1 MHELFK
7 YKIFKHSFDYDILL
21 NALRRSII
29 MKMRNVAIIAH
40 VDHGK
45 TTLVNQLLKCSGTF
59 RENEKLEDRAM
70 DSNAIERE
78 RGITILA
85 KTTSIKYKDFKINI
99 LDTPGHAD
107 FGGEVERIMHM
118 VDGCLLLVDAFEGTM
133 PQTRFVLKKAIEA
146 HVKPVVVINKID
158 RPNANPQ
165 KAVDEVLNLFI
176 ELGAPDEFL
185 DFKVAYTSAL
195 NGTSSLD
202 PSPSSQKPGMDP
214 IFDLIVDEI
223 PEPQV
228 QSEGPLQLQCALLDY
243 NDYVGR
249 MGIGRIQRGTIKVG
263 QTVTCARLDGTT
275 KAFKILKL
283 IGYYGLKKI
292 EIEEASAGEI
302 VAIAG
307 LPDINVGETICD
319 SSSVEALPPLHI
331 DEPTLQMTFGT
342 NSSPFSGKDGKL
354 LTARQ
359 IEDRLFKEA
368 QRDVSLKVSRVQN
381 SETWIVSGR
390 GELHLGILI
399 ENMRREGFELEVS
412 RPQVIVKEIDG
423 AKCEPY
429 EDLSVEVPNDYVGDV
444 MTSLGSRDAEL
455 IDMDAGDV
463 NTKINYV
470 IPSRGLIGF
479 VTNFLTLTKGYGIIA
494 HTFKEYRPIANGK
507 IGERQIGVLVAT
519 ETGQSTPYA
528 LQHVEERGVMFIYPG
543 EQIYEGMIVGENKYD
558 TDLSVNVC
566 QTKNLTN
573 QRSANKDQTV
583 VLKSPRKMTLEACLD
598 YINSDELVEVTPN
611 FFRMRKRILNDAQRK
626 KREARNK

>member
-1 MHELFK
+1 
-7 YKIFKHSFDYDILL
+7 
-21 NALRRSII
+21 
-29 MKMRNVAIIAH
+29 MKMRNIAIIAH

-59 RENEKLEDRAM
+59 RDNEKLEDRAM

-85 KTTSIKYKDFKINI
+85 KTTSIKYKDYKINI

-146 HVKPVVVINKID
+146 GVKPVVIVNKVD
-158 RPNANPQ
+158 RANANPE
-165 KAVDEVLNLFI
+165 KAVDEVLQLFM

-195 NGTSSLD
+195 NGTSALTGNPED
-202 PSPSSQKPGMDP
+202 QKPGMDP
-214 IFDLIVDEI
+214 VYDLIVSEI
-223 PEPQV
+223 PEPNV
-228 QSEGPLQLQCALLDY
+228 QEEGPLQVQAALLDY

-263 QTVTCARLDGTT
+263 TTVSCARLDGTV
-275 KAFKILKL
+275 KQFKILKL
-283 IGYYGLKKI
+283 IGYFGLKKV
-292 EIEEASAGEI
+292 EIEQASAGEI

-307 LPDINVGETICD
+307 LPDMNIGETICET
-319 SSSVEALPPLHI
+319 SNVETLPPLHI

-342 NSSPFSGKDGKL
+342 NSSPFSGQDGKF

-359 IEDRLFKEA
+359 IEDRLYKEA
-368 QRDVSLKVSRVQN
+368 QKDVSLKVKRVPN
-381 SETWIVSGR
+381 SESWVVSGR

-399 ENMRREGFELEVS
+399 ENMRREGFEIEVS
-412 RPQVIVKEIDG
+412 RPQVIIKEVDGVKQ
-423 AKCEPY
+423 EPY
-429 EDLSVEVPNDYVGDV
+429 EDLSVEVPNDFVGDI

-463 NTKINYV
+463 NTKINYI

-494 HTFKEYRPIANGK
+494 HTFKEYRPVAQGK
-507 IGERQIGVLVAT
+507 IGERAVGVLVAT
-519 ETGQSTPYA
+519 EGGQATPYA
-528 LQHVEERGVMFIYPG
+528 IQHVEERGTMFIYPG
-543 EQIYEGMIVGENKYD
+543 VQIYEGMIVGENKYD
-558 TDLSVNVC
+558 MDLSVNVC

-611 FFRMRKRILNDAQRK
+611 AFRMRKKILNNAERK
-626 KREARNK
+626 KYETRMKSAN

>member
-1 MHELFK
+1 
-7 YKIFKHSFDYDILL
+7 
-21 NALRRSII
+21 

-85 KTTSIKYKDFKINI
+85 KTTSIKYKDYKINI

-146 HVKPVVVINKID
+146 HVKPVVVINKVD

-202 PSPSSQKPGMDP
+202 PAASSQKEGMDP
-214 IFDLIVDEI
+214 IFDLIVSEI
-223 PEPQV
+223 PEPNV
-228 QSEGPLQLQCALLDY
+228 ELNGPLQLQSALLDY

-263 QTVTCARLDGTT
+263 STVSCARLDGTI
-275 KAFKILKL
+275 KNFKILKL

-292 EIEEASAGEI
+292 DIEEASAGEI
-302 VAIAG
+302 VAFAG

-319 SSSVEALPPLHI
+319 VSKVEALPPLHI

-368 QRDVSLKVSRVQN
+368 QKDVSLKVSRVPN

-412 RPQVIVKEIDG
+412 RPQVIIKEIDDK
-423 AKCEPY
+423 KCEPF
-429 EDLSVEVPNDYVGDV
+429 EDLSVEVPNDFVGDV

-494 HTFKEYRPIANGK
+494 HTFKKYRPIAQGK

-528 LQHVEERGVMFIYPG
+528 IQHVEERGVMFIYPG

-558 TDLSVNVC
+558 SDLSVNVC

-611 FFRMRKRILNDAQRK
+611 FFRMRKRILNDALRK
-626 KREARNK
+626 KREAKNKINN

>member
-1 MHELFK
+1 
-7 YKIFKHSFDYDILL
+7 
-21 NALRRSII
+21 

-59 RENEKLEDRAM
+59 RENERLEDRAM

-85 KTTSIKYKDFKINI
+85 KTTSVKYKDFKINI

-146 HVKPVVVINKID
+146 NVKPVVVINKID

-214 IFDLIVDEI
+214 IFDLIVNEI

-228 QSEGPLQLQCALLDY
+228 QTEGPLQLQCALLDY

-263 QTVTCARLDGTT
+263 ETVTCARLDGTT
-275 KAFKILKL
+275 KSFKILKL
-283 IGYYGLKKI
+283 IGYYGLKKL

-302 VAIAG
+302 VAVAG
-307 LPDINVGETICD
+307 LPDINVGETVCA
-319 SSSVEALPPLHI
+319 SSKIEALPPLHI

-368 QRDVSLKVSRVQN
+368 QKDVSLKVSRVQN

-399 ENMRREGFELEVS
+399 ENMRREGYELEVS
-412 RPQVIVKEIDG
+412 RPQVIIKEIDG
-423 AKCEPY
+423 QKCEPY
-429 EDLSVEVPNDYVGDV
+429 EDLSVEVPNDFVGDV

-494 HTFKEYRPIANGK
+494 HTFKEYRPLATGK

-528 LQHVEERGVMFIYPG
+528 IQHVEERGVMFIYPG

-558 TDLSVNVC
+558 NDLSVNVC

-611 FFRMRKRILNDAQRK
+611 FFRMRKRILNDALRK
-626 KREARNK
+626 KWEAKNKN

>member
-1 MHELFK
+1 
-7 YKIFKHSFDYDILL
+7 
-21 NALRRSII
+21 

-85 KTTSIKYKDFKINI
+85 KTTSIKYKDYKINI

-146 HVKPVVVINKID
+146 GVKPVVIVNKVD
-158 RPNANPQ
+158 RPNANPE
-165 KAVDEVLNLFI
+165 KAVDEVLQLFM
-176 ELGAPDEFL
+176 ELGAPDDFL

-195 NGTSSLD
+195 NGTSSFSSD
-202 PSPSSQKPGMDP
+202 PSTQKPGMDP
-214 IFDLIVDEI
+214 VYELIINEI
-223 PEPQV
+223 PEPKV
-228 QSEGPLQLQCALLDY
+228 EENGPLQLQAALLDY

-263 QTVTCARLDGTT
+263 TTVSCARLDGTT
-275 KAFKILKL
+275 KSFKILKL

-292 EIEEASAGEI
+292 EIEEAHAGEI
-302 VAIAG
+302 VAVAG
-307 LPDINVGETICD
+307 LPDINIGETICD
-319 SSSVEALPPLHI
+319 VNNIEPLPLLHI

-342 NSSPFSGKDGKL
+342 NSSPFAGQDGKL

-359 IEDRLFKEA
+359 IEERLYKEA
-368 QRDVSLKVSRVQN
+368 QKDVSLKVKRVSN
-381 SETWIVSGR
+381 SETWVVSGR

-399 ENMRREGFELEVS
+399 ENMRREGFEIEVS
-412 RPQVIVKEIDG
+412 RPQVIIKEVDGVKE
-423 AKCEPY
+423 EPY
-429 EDLSVEVPNDYVGDV
+429 EDLSVEVPNEFVGDI

-494 HTFKEYRPIANGK
+494 HTFKEYRPVAQGK
-507 IGERQIGVLVAT
+507 IGERAIGVLVAT
-519 ETGQSTPYA
+519 ENGQATPYA
-528 LQHVEERGVMFIYPG
+528 IQHVEERGVMFIYPG
-543 EQIYEGMIVGENKYD
+543 AQIYEGMIVGENKYD

-611 FFRMRKRILNDAQRK
+611 NFRMRKKILNNAERK
-626 KREARNK
+626 KWEAKYKNI

>member
-1 MHELFK
+1 
-7 YKIFKHSFDYDILL
+7 
-21 NALRRSII
+21 

-85 KTTSIKYKDFKINI
+85 KTTSVKYKDFKINI

-146 HVKPVVVINKID
+146 NVKPVVVINKVD

-214 IFDLIVDEI
+214 IFDLIVNEI
-223 PEPQV
+223 PEPKVEQ
-228 QSEGPLQLQCALLDY
+228 EGPLQLQCALLDY

-249 MGIGRIQRGTIKVG
+249 MGIGRIQRGIIKVG
-263 QTVTCARLDGTT
+263 ESVTCARLDGTT
-275 KAFKILKL
+275 KNFKILKL
-283 IGYYGLKKI
+283 IGYYGLKKS

-302 VAIAG
+302 VAVAG
-307 LPDINVGETICD
+307 LPDINVGETICAT
-319 SSSVEALPPLHI
+319 SNVEALPPLHI

-368 QRDVSLKVSRVQN
+368 QKDVSLKVTRVQN
-381 SETWIVSGR
+381 SETWVVSGR

-412 RPQVIVKEIDG
+412 RPQVIIKEIDG
-423 AKCEPY
+423 QKCEPY
-429 EDLSVEVPNDYVGDV
+429 EDLSVEVPNDFVGDV

-494 HTFKEYRPIANGK
+494 HTFKEYRPLATGK

-528 LQHVEERGVMFIYPG
+528 IQHVEERGVMFIYPG

-611 FFRMRKRILNDAQRK
+611 FFRMRKRILNDAMRK
-626 KREARNK
+626 KWEAKNKNN

>member
-1 MHELFK
+1 MLF
-7 YKIFKHSFDYDILL
+7 
-21 NALRRSII
+21 RRYFA

-59 RENEKLEDRAM
+59 RENERLEDRAM

-85 KTTSIKYKDFKINI
+85 KTTSVKYKDFKINI

-146 HVKPVVVINKID
+146 NVKPVVVINKID

-214 IFDLIVDEI
+214 IFDLIVNEI

-228 QSEGPLQLQCALLDY
+228 QTEGPLQLQCALLDY

-263 QTVTCARLDGTT
+263 ETVACARLDGTT
-275 KAFKILKL
+275 KSFKILKL
-283 IGYYGLKKI
+283 IGYYGLKKL

-302 VAIAG
+302 VAVAG
-307 LPDINVGETICD
+307 LPDINVGETVCA
-319 SSSVEALPPLHI
+319 SSKIEALPPLHI

-368 QRDVSLKVSRVQN
+368 QKDVSLKVSRVQN

-399 ENMRREGFELEVS
+399 ENMRREGYELEVS
-412 RPQVIVKEIDG
+412 RPQVIIKEIDG
-423 AKCEPY
+423 QKCEPY
-429 EDLSVEVPNDYVGDV
+429 EDLSVEVPNDFVGDV
-444 MTSLGSRDAEL
+444 MTSLGTRDAEL

-494 HTFKEYRPIANGK
+494 HTFKEYRPLATGK

-528 LQHVEERGVMFIYPG
+528 IQHVEERGVMFIYPG

-558 TDLSVNVC
+558 NDLSVNVC

-611 FFRMRKRILNDAQRK
+611 FFRMRKRILNDALRK
-626 KREARNK
+626 KWEAKNKN